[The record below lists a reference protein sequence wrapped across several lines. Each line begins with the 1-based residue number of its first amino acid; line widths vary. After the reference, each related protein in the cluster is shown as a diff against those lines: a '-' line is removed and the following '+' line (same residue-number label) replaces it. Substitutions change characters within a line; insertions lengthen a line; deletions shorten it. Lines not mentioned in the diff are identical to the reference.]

1 MGAPFARRLMASGK
15 SLHVFDARS
24 EIVAGF
30 AERGASAHTGPKA
43 VAAAADIVFM
53 SLPTPAIVE
62 QVALDAGA
70 EVHGRKLRYL
80 IDLSTTGPVMARSL
94 AQRLAAV
101 EIDYIDAPVSGG
113 VPGAVAGT
121 VVIMLACTD
130 ELAMTVTPLLSHL
143 GRVFH
148 VGRSAGQG
156 QVTKVLNNMLSAGA
170 LLLSGEVA
178 ALGVKAGVDA
188 ATMIAVFNAG
198 SGRNS
203 ATLDKYPKAILPG
216 TFNLGFAN
224 SLMLKDLELCLEM
237 ARSMRIPIPL
247 SEEIGREWRAAM
259 EITGADADFT
269 TIVRRSELRAGA
281 EVRNQPAGPGTR
293 ASRR

>member
-1 MGAPFARRLMASGK
+1 MGAPFARRLMAAGHT
-15 SLHVFDARS
+15 LHVCDARDETAARFGES
-24 EIVAGF
+24 GGI
-30 AERGASAHTGPKA
+30 AHVTPQA
-43 VAAAADIVFM
+43 VAAAADIVFL

-62 QVALDAGA
+62 QVALAAGA
-70 EVHGRKLRYL
+70 ATAERKLRYL

-121 VVIMLACTD
+121 VVIMLACSD
-130 ELAMTVTPLLSHL
+130 ELANMATPLLSHL

-178 ALGVKAGVDA
+178 ALGVKAGVD
-188 ATMIAVFNAG
+188 
-198 SGRNS
+198 
-203 ATLDKYPKAILPG
+203 
-216 TFNLGFAN
+216 
-224 SLMLKDLELCLEM
+224 
-237 ARSMRIPIPL
+237 
-247 SEEIGREWRAAM
+247 
-259 EITGADADFT
+259 
-269 TIVRRSELRAGA
+269 
-281 EVRNQPAGPGTR
+281 
-293 ASRR
+293 